1 MSKLF
6 GPLLD
11 SLRTPL
17 LASLLTLALGLLFT
31 FVWAPHPWPWE
42 GIDQYHDLARAIVR
56 GDGFPTTDVP
66 WGYAYYLAAF
76 YAVFGVAPVGPILG
90 QLMLNAGMPLLLF
103 ALVKPLAGQ
112 RTAALSSLIVGVF
125 SFNTVYASTQA
136 SDAVCSVLF
145 MAATLCFARGHATGR
160 TAYFA
165 ASGLLAGLVPQFR
178 PNLLLL
184 PGLIAVLS
192 FAWLAWR
199 GADGLL
205 RRRAWQLAVFLS
217 LSVLAVVPWVV
228 RNYHLAGILLPTSSH
243 GGVQL
248 WYGSL
253 QVGPYLEDRTK
264 NPRAAFETAA
274 FDYSSLAGTPIL
286 VSVTLS
292 DCALGGATPALVY
305 WTDRYA
311 PPTTL
316 APESTTGRSAAFAIP
331 GQPDPT
337 AVYWRID
344 TTAGSSAPS
353 SYFISSD
360 HLGDLDRHGDW
371 LDIFDV
377 VRLARRH
384 AWQDGAPAGNLD
396 ATNTVDRGELQALV
410 TRLLGD
416 GATVN
421 RFLVEPDAAELH
433 FVDGSR
439 VRVPRAF
446 SGSIADLEVTGLLAK
461 RLLLAR
467 TPTAAPPAPVACQPV
482 AESRVNEV
490 FYRKEL
496 HQLDRYMALALDNI
510 RREPAAFATAAAYR
524 AVRLFIV
531 RPSGDKSTTY
541 QFAGGLI
548 AYTSGLVLSLG
559 YFLLFLAGAVVAWRR
574 RSALLPL
581 LVPIVYVPA
590 TICFVLTNQRY
601 TVTVQPLMFAFV
613 ALALVT
619 MLRLDEHADESQRHS
634 HDNGQNGG

>member
-11 SLRTPL
+11 SPRTPL
-17 LASLLTLALGLLFT
+17 LASLFTLALGLFFT

-66 WGYAYYLAAF
+66 WGYAYYVAAF
-76 YAVFGVAPVGPILG
+76 YAVFGIAPVAPIIG
-90 QLMLNAGMPLLLF
+90 QLILNAGMPLLLF

-112 RTAALSSLIVGVF
+112 RTAALAALIVGVF

-165 ASGLLAGLVPQFR
+165 ASGILAGLVPQFR

-205 RRRAWQLAVFLS
+205 RRRAWQLALFLG
-217 LSVLAVVPWVV
+217 LSILAVVPWVV
-228 RNYHLAGILLPTSSH
+228 RNYQLAGILLPTSSH

-253 QVGPYLEDRTK
+253 QVGPYLEDRSK
-264 NPRAAFETAA
+264 NPRAAFERAA

-292 DCALGGATPALVY
+292 DCAAGGPPPALVY
-305 WTDRYA
+305 WTDRA
-311 PPTTL
+311 ASPTTL
-316 APESTTGRSAAFAIP
+316 VSESTSGQSMAFAIP

-337 AVYWRID
+337 TVYWRID
-344 TTAGSSAPS
+344 TPAGSSLPS
-353 SYFISSD
+353 IYFISSD
-360 HLGDLDRHGDW
+360 HLGDLDRHGHW

-377 VRLARRH
+377 VRLTSRLAWPEAADGSEIDVTGAVAR
-384 AWQDGAPAGNLD
+384 AGLQDA
-396 ATNTVDRGELQALV
+396 V
-410 TRLLGD
+410 TRLLGAATLD
-416 GATVN
+416 DLIVGAN
-421 RFLVEPDAAELH
+421 AAQLQ
-433 FVDGSR
+433 FADGSKI
-439 VRVPRAF
+439 RVPREF
-446 SGSIADLEVTGLLAK
+446 SGSITDLEVTGTLAR

-467 TPTAAPPAPVACQPV
+467 TPTAAPPAPPACQPV
-482 AESRVNEV
+482 AGARVNDV

-510 RREPAAFATAAAYR
+510 RREPVAFATAAAYR

-531 RPSGDKSTTY
+531 RPSGDQSTTY
-541 QFAGGLI
+541 QFAGGVI

-559 YFLLFLAGAVVAWRR
+559 YFLLFLAGVVVAWRR

-581 LVPIVYVPA
+581 VVPIVYVPA

-619 MLRLDEHADESQRHS
+619 VFRWGPRPGDDGRGSP
-634 HDNGQNGG
+634 G

>member
-11 SLRTPL
+11 SPRIPL
-17 LASLLTLALGLLFT
+17 FASLITLALGLFFT

-76 YAVFGVAPVGPILG
+76 YSIFGIVPVAPIVG
-90 QLMLNAGMPLLLF
+90 QLILNAGMPLLLF

-112 RTAALSSLIVGVF
+112 RTAALSALIVGVF

-136 SDAVCSVLF
+136 SDAVCSILF

-184 PGLIAVLS
+184 PGLIAVLA

-199 GADGLL
+199 GPAGTL
-205 RRRAWQLAVFLS
+205 RRRTGQLALFLG
-217 LSVLAVVPWVV
+217 LSILAVVPWVV
-228 RNYHLAGILLPTSSH
+228 RNYQLAGILLPTSSH

-253 QVGPYLEDRTK
+253 QVGPYLEDRSK

-274 FDYSSLAGTPIL
+274 FDYSSLADTPIL

-292 DCALGGATPALVY
+292 DCAVGGAAPALVY
-305 WTDRYA
+305 WTDRNPSPA
-311 PPTTL
+311 TL
-316 APESTTGRSAAFAIP
+316 APESSGARSAAFAIP

-344 TTAGSSAPS
+344 TTAGSSPTS

-377 VRLARRH
+377 VRLAHRL
-384 AWQDGAPAGNLD
+384 AWEEGAPAGNLD
-396 ATNTVDRGELQALV
+396 VSNAVARRELQSLV

-416 GATVN
+416 GATVD
-421 RFLVEPDAAELH
+421 RFLVEPDASELQ
-433 FVDGSR
+433 FVDGSI

-446 SGSIADLEVTGLLAK
+446 SGSIADLEVTGALAK
-461 RLLLAR
+461 RLLVAR
-467 TPTAAPPAPVACQPV
+467 TPTAAPPAPAACQPV
-482 AESRVNEV
+482 AEARVNEV

-510 RREPAAFATAAAYR
+510 RREPVAFAAAAAYR

-531 RPSGDKSTTY
+531 RPSGDQSTTY
-541 QFAGGLI
+541 QFAGGVF

-559 YFLLFLAGAVVAWRR
+559 YFLLFLAGVVVAWRR

-581 LVPIVYVPA
+581 LVPIAYVPA

-619 MLRLDEHADESQRHS
+619 FFRWDAEKTR
-634 HDNGQNGG
+634 

>member
-1 MSKLF
+1 MAKLF

-11 SLRTPL
+11 SPRIPL
-17 LASLLTLALGLLFT
+17 LASLLTLGLGLFFT

-56 GDGFPTTDVP
+56 GEGFPTTDVP
-66 WGYAYYLAAF
+66 WGYAYYVAAF
-76 YAVFGVAPVGPILG
+76 YSIFGYAPVAPILG
-90 QLMLNAGMPLLLF
+90 QLILNAGMPLLLF

-112 RTAALSSLIVGVF
+112 RTAALSALIVGVF

-165 ASGLLAGLVPQFR
+165 ASGVLAGLVPQFR
-178 PNLLLL
+178 PNMLLL
-184 PGLIAVLS
+184 PGLVAVLS

-199 GADGLL
+199 GSGGLL
-205 RRRAWQLAVFLS
+205 RRRAWQLAVFLG
-217 LSVLAVVPWVV
+217 LSILAVVPWVV
-228 RNYHLAGILLPTSSH
+228 RNYQLAGILLPTSSH

-253 QVGPYLEDRTK
+253 QVGPYLEDRSK
-264 NPRAAFETAA
+264 NPRAVFETSA

-292 DCALGGATPALVY
+292 DCAAGGAQPALVY
-305 WTDRYA
+305 WTDRDA
-311 PPTTL
+311 SPATL
-316 APESTTGRSAAFAIP
+316 APESAAGRTAAFAIP

-337 AVYWRID
+337 TVYWRID
-344 TTAGSSAPS
+344 TASGSSPLAI
-353 SYFISSD
+353 YFISSD
-360 HLGDLDRHGDW
+360 HLGDLDRHEDW

-377 VRLARRH
+377 VRLTSRL
-384 AWQDGAPAGNLD
+384 AWPETVPAGDLD
-396 ATNTVDRGELQALV
+396 VTGSVARADLQAVV
-410 TRLLGD
+410 TRLLGA
-416 GATVN
+416 ATLEQVI
-421 RFLVEPDAAELH
+421 VGPIAAELQ
-433 FVDGSR
+433 FADGSK

-446 SGSIADLEVTGLLAK
+446 SGSVTDLEVTGTLAK
-461 RLLLAR
+461 RLLLAS
-467 TPTAAPPAPVACQPV
+467 TPTATPAAPAACQPV
-482 AESRVNEV
+482 AEARVNDV

-510 RREPAAFATAAAYR
+510 RREPAAFAAAAAYR
-524 AVRLFIV
+524 FVRLFVI
-531 RPSGDKSTTY
+531 RPSGSPSATY
-541 QFAGGLI
+541 QFSGARL

-559 YFLLFLAGAVVAWRR
+559 YFLLFLAGVVVAWRR

-581 LVPIVYVPA
+581 IVPVVYVPA

-619 MLRLDEHADESQRHS
+619 VFRWEPRPEDDDR
-634 HDNGQNGG
+634 G

>member
-1 MSKLF
+1 MGLAAMKRFSQ
-6 GPLLD
+6 LLD
-11 SLRTPL
+11 SHQTPL
-17 LASLLTLALGLLFT
+17 LASLFTLVLGLVFT

-56 GDGFPTTDVP
+56 GDGFLTTDVP

-76 YAVFGVAPVGPILG
+76 YYVFGYTPVAPILG
-90 QLMLNAGMPLLLF
+90 QLILNAGMPLLLF

-112 RTAALSSLIVGVF
+112 RTAAVAALIVGVF

-165 ASGLLAGLVPQFR
+165 ASGVLAGLVPQFR

-192 FAWLAWR
+192 FGWLAWR

-205 RRRAWQLAVFLS
+205 RRRTWQLAVFLG
-217 LSVLAVVPWVV
+217 LSILAVVPWVV
-228 RNYHLAGILLPTSSH
+228 RNYQLAGILLPTSSH

-253 QVGPYLEDRTK
+253 QVGPYLEDRSK
-264 NPRAAFETAA
+264 NPRAAFETSA

-292 DCALGGATPALVY
+292 DCAAVGAPPALVY
-305 WTDRYA
+305 WTDRDSR
-311 PPTTL
+311 TLTL
-316 APESTTGRSAAFAIP
+316 APETASESSVEFAIP

-344 TTAGSSAPS
+344 TAAGSSATS
-353 SYFISSD
+353 TYFISSD

-377 VRLARRH
+377 VRLVRTL
-384 AWQDGAPAGNLD
+384 AWQEATPASVGAAGAD
-396 ATNTVDRGELQALV
+396 LQTLV

-416 GATVN
+416 GATID
-421 RFLVEPDAAELH
+421 RLLIAPDAAELQ
-433 FVDGSR
+433 FADGSQ
-439 VRVPRAF
+439 VRVPRGF
-446 SGSIADLEVTGLLAK
+446 SGSVTDLTVTGPLAR

-467 TPTAAPPAPVACQPV
+467 TPTAAPPAPAACQPV
-482 AESRVNEV
+482 AEARVNEV

-496 HQLDRYMALALDNI
+496 HQLDRYMALGLDNI
-510 RREPAAFATAAAYR
+510 RREPLAFAAAAAYR

-531 RPSGDKSTTY
+531 RPTGDKSTTY
-541 QFAGGLI
+541 QFAGGVI

-559 YFLLFLAGAVVAWRR
+559 YFLLFLAGVVVAWRR

-581 LVPIVYVPA
+581 VVPIVYVPA

-619 MLRLDEHADESQRHS
+619 AFRWDPRPGDGDRGSPGS
-634 HDNGQNGG
+634 PG